1 MRSGSRTV
9 AQWRSFSGGRE
20 RLVGFAMVAATLTL
34 ASPATAAGVYLTVER
49 APGSERCPD
58 EQAVFDRLRSLAPSS
73 SVARNPSAA
82 ASDYVVKVS
91 IAPGRT
97 GHRAV
102 LETTGRASGRRELS
116 DEDPACAGLAD
127 AVAIAILVLADPTPK
142 AAPRRESPAEPARG
156 PVARSH
162 SGFGALPLEVAGV
175 GHR

>member
-1 MRSGSRTV
+1 MG
-9 AQWRSFSGGRE
+9 A
-20 RLVGFAMVAATLTL
+20 AMVAAILTL
-34 ASPATAAGVYLTVER
+34 ASPANAAGVYLTVER

-58 EQAVFDRLRSLAPSS
+58 EEAVFDRLRSLAPSS

-156 PVARSH
+156 PVARPH
-162 SGFGALPLEVAGV
+162 AGFGALPLEVAGV